1 VNTNH
6 GLKDGSR
13 QDGFALVLAILTLM
27 VLTFLG
33 LSLVATTSTE
43 QQIAT
48 NYRWSQQALYNA
60 EAGLE
65 VGKVLLRDAPGLDW
79 TAVMPVARPSTV
91 TWSTGSYTAPALP
104 ALPPNPATGTNIR
117 NWENGACDRTG
128 GAVGY
133 GVVLNDNTP
142 LHSFGAIQYRSAIL
156 GQSLNGAFT
165 LWVRHVVSQTSTTNS
180 DNQDYDKLV
189 LTSEGIAPYTPTAG
203 GAMSTLQR
211 TNAAVKVLE
220 VEMKRGVTDPCP
232 DGTIA
237 QQGLGPSGNNHN
249 RCAPPLTANTN
260 PTCGGALAALCD
272 PARVN
277 NVQQQGGSGGA
288 GTTGASGAGA

>member
-6 GLKDGSR
+6 GRKDGAR
-13 QDGFALVLAILTLM
+13 QDGFALVLAILTLL

-65 VGKVLLRDAPGLDW
+65 VGKVLLRDASGLDW
-79 TAVMPVARPSTV
+79 TAVMPVARAGA
-91 TWSTGSYTAPALP
+91 WQADGSAPTPAPA
-104 ALPPNPATGTNIR
+104 ALPPPPNASGPNIR
-117 NWENGACDRTG
+117 NFANAACDRSG

-133 GVVLNDNTP
+133 GVVLNDNTA
-142 LHSFGAIQYRSAIL
+142 LHNFGAIQYQSSIL

-165 LWVRHVVSQTSTTNS
+165 LWVRHRVKYNTPAVGQNS
-180 DNQDYDKLV
+180 DDPAYDQLV

-203 GAMSTLQR
+203 GTMTTLAR

-232 DGTIA
+232 GGTEP
-237 QQGLGPSGNNHN
+237 QQGLGPTGNNFS
-249 RCAPPLTANTN
+249 RCASPLGVG
-260 PTCGGALAALCD
+260 CGAGGGLAALGD
-272 PARVN
+272 PSRSQNLA
-277 NVQQQGGSGGA
+277 QQGG
-288 GTTGASGAGA
+288 TGAAGGCTGNAGA